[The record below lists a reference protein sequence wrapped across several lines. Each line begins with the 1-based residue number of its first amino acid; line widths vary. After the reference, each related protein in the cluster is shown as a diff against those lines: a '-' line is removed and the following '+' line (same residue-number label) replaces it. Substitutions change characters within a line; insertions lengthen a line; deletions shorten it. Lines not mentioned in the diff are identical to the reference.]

1 MHANRIQLQVQSPQS
16 PHIIRKA
23 FPAEQG
29 SYYRK
34 KKCQTKSEI
43 LIRFYGGFC
52 LGNARARFVQRTQN
66 QIQNHIQMTTPQKV
80 LQPAGIVQQGH
91 VRFQTPVRAARAQNP
106 TVRQKTP
113 SARTPSAR
121 ARAPINVKPTIN
133 IGQQQLTPIP
143 SVMNTPRQRLA
154 INRLSS
160 PNQVVQAPS
169 PIISVAT
176 PKHVVTTP
184 ARVTNIVRPSVS
196 SNFNKTSPANTQ
208 THIQNTASTSNT
220 TTTTEDLEDSIQAAT
235 ITKQPAVQQT
245 DNYTIVQ
252 ANQVMQQQQQHN
264 TEPND
269 NRIVT
274 LQTGTQMSVAE
285 YKQRNPPQAVAGR
298 QVTGIKQMNR
308 PIVQSRQPRFA
319 APTTVRLQRPVMV
332 CSEIQK

>member
-29 SYYRK
+29 AYYRK
-34 KKCQTKSEI
+34 NKCQTKSEI
-43 LIRFYGGFC
+43 LIQFYREFC
-52 LGNARARFVQRTQN
+52 LGNTRARFVQRTQN

-80 LQPAGIVQQGH
+80 MQPAGIVQQGQ

-121 ARAPINVKPTIN
+121 VRAPINVRPTIN

-143 SVMNTPRQRLA
+143 SVMNTPRQRIA

-176 PKHVVTTP
+176 PKHIVTTP
-184 ARVTNIVRPSVS
+184 SRVANIVRPSVS
-196 SNFNKTSPANTQ
+196 TNFNKTSPANTQ

-235 ITKQPAVQQT
+235 ITKQPVVQQT
-245 DNYTIVQ
+245 
-252 ANQVMQQQQQHN
+252 MQQQQN

-285 YKQRNPPQAVAGR
+285 YKQRHAPQAAAGR
-298 QVTGIKQMNR
+298 QVTGIKAMNR
-308 PIVQSRQPRFA
+308 QVVQSRQPRFA
-319 APTTVRLQRPVMV
+319 APNTVRLQRPVMV
-332 CSEIQK
+332 CSKI